1 MKMSA
6 QHVTTYL
13 YSEPVS
19 ICHTEVHLS
28 PRNVPGQKLLSFELE
43 IRPEPDFLHSRTD
56 YFGNSTTYFAI
67 HEPHQTLTV
76 EAMSELEIEIEEP
89 PCPELTP
96 AWERVREQVRDA
108 IDEECFLASEFLYRS
123 PLIAHGCGTAAGAS
137 REFAAYARTSFG
149 KDRPVQDAAFDL
161 CRRIFKDFKYDP
173 RATTI
178 STPVAEVL
186 KLRAG
191 VCQDFAHVMIACLRS
206 IGLPARY
213 VSGYLKS
220 GENTRGAEASHAW
233 CSVFCPGFGWL
244 DFDPTNDTIPHG
256 EHVTLAFGRDYS
268 DVTPVKGVALG
279 GGEQIINVSVGV
291 GEPGKARRS
300 PLPRPSADLS

>member
-1 MKMSA
+1 MKLSA
-6 QHVTTYL
+6 QHTTTYL
-13 YSEPVS
+13 YSEPVA

-43 IRPEPDFLHSRTD
+43 IRPEPDFLLSRTD
-56 YFGNSTTYFAI
+56 YFGNSTTYFSI

-76 EAMSELEIEIEEP
+76 EALSELEIESEEP

-96 AWERVREQVRDA
+96 SWERVRDQVREVASED
-108 IDEECFLASEFLYRS
+108 CFLASEFLYRS
-123 PLIAHGCGTAAGAS
+123 PLVGQGTGFGA
-137 REFAAYARTSFG
+137 EFSNYALTSFLP
-149 KDRPVQDAAFDL
+149 DRPVQEAAFDL
-161 CRRIFKDFKYDP
+161 CRRIFKDFRYDP
-173 RATTI
+173 RATNI
-178 STPVAEVL
+178 STPVSEVL

-191 VCQDFAHVMIACLRS
+191 VCQDFAHVMISCLRS

-244 DFDPTNDTIPHG
+244 DFDPTNDTIPRG
-256 EHVTLAFGRDYS
+256 DHVTLAFGRDYS

-279 GGEQIINVSVGV
+279 GGEQIISVSVGV
-291 GEPGKARRS
+291 GAPMKTRRGT
-300 PLPRPSADLS
+300 A